1 MPQRVFK
8 TRQAW
13 QPHAG
18 SVRLRGRSVRVS
30 PPPESGKEEGV
41 EGDRKQGEGCPIT
54 DGMIARRA
62 FEISLT
68 DDKGT
73 PEENWARAERELR
86 EEARR
91 ERERRP

>member
-1 MPQRVFK
+1 
-8 TRQAW
+8 
-13 QPHAG
+13 
-18 SVRLRGRSVRVS
+18 
-30 PPPESGKEEGV
+30 V
-41 EGDRKQGEGCPIT
+41 EGERKPSEGCQIT

-68 DDKGT
+68 DDTGT

-91 ERERRP
+91 ERERRL